1 MILNSAGGKNQLS
14 PPTFNIE
21 NVRWKYSKVCALCL
35 IKLQVYIS
43 WKTCRQEDIFA
54 PQQMFHLAAFLLVTL
69 VLDACAL
76 PSDIH
81 IHLHKDGLEGGGPTM
96 MGKDYENGGK
106 SDLKYKSA
114 FHTH

>member
-1 MILNSAGGKNQLS
+1 MH
-14 PPTFNIE
+14 
-21 NVRWKYSKVCALCL
+21 CALSNYKSIYL
-35 IKLQVYIS
+35 GKPAVR
-43 WKTCRQEDIFA
+43 KTPSLAIA
-54 PQQMFHLAAFLLVTL
+54 QQMFHPAAFLLVTL

-76 PSDIH
+76 PADIH